1 MGFCSIF
8 EVSQPTR
15 FFLLTLYFF
24 LKMQITLAQVSKRY
38 RYDWIFKGLDY
49 QLVAGSRVAVT
60 GPNGSGK
67 STLMKVLS
75 GHLSPTKGKLE
86 FSFENKKIAPD
97 EVYRQVSYAA
107 PYIEL
112 VEEFTLTEAL
122 DFHQKFKPLLPGL
135 RTADVL
141 DLLAFPKAADKQIR
155 HFSSGMKQRLKLA
168 LACCSASPLLLLDEP
183 TTNLDAQGVDW
194 YLALTERFL
203 GQRTVV
209 VASNVAVDYGF
220 CGEVIDIL
228 KYK

>member
-1 MGFCSIF
+1 
-8 EVSQPTR
+8 
-15 FFLLTLYFF
+15 
-24 LKMQITLAQVSKRY
+24 MQIKLEQVSKRY
-38 RYDWIFKGLDY
+38 RYEWIFKGIDY
-49 QLVAGSRVAVT
+49 QLVAGGRYAVI

-75 GHLSPTKGKLE
+75 GHLSPTKGKVE
-86 FSFENKKIAPD
+86 FVAESKKIAAD
-97 EVYRQVSYAA
+97 DVYRQVSYAA

-112 VEEFTLTEAL
+112 IEEFTLVEAL

-135 RTADVL
+135 RTEDVV
-141 DLLAFPKAADKQIR
+141 DLLAFPKAKDKQVR

-168 LACCSASPLLLLDEP
+168 LACCSASSLLLLDEP

-220 CGEVIDIL
+220 CEEKIDIL
-228 KYK
+228 EYK

>member
-1 MGFCSIF
+1 
-8 EVSQPTR
+8 
-15 FFLLTLYFF
+15 
-24 LKMQITLAQVSKRY
+24 MQIKLEQVSKRY
-38 RYDWIFKGLDY
+38 RYDWIFKGIDY
-49 QLVAGSRVAVT
+49 QLVEGSRTAIT

-75 GHLSPTKGKLE
+75 GHLSPTKGKVE
-86 FSFENKKIAPD
+86 FVDEGKKIAAD

-112 VEEFTLTEAL
+112 IEEFSLVEAL
-122 DFHQKFKPLLPGL
+122 DFHQKFRPLMASL
-135 RTADVL
+135 TTSDVL
-141 DLLAFPKAADKQIR
+141 DLLAFPKAKDKQVR

-168 LACCSASPLLLLDEP
+168 LACCSDSSLLLLDEP

-194 YLALTERFL
+194 YLSLTERFI
-203 GQRTVV
+203 GNRTVV

-228 KYK
+228 KYKS